1 MNDSKTK
8 IKSLAII
15 ILAILALFFGLI
27 FLPVVILLMFIN
39 PFSVVNDVAKDD
51 TVATTDDSK
60 LDKEISDKA
69 DAYKAEDQYQMMA
82 DLTKEAMRN
91 AYEKSLT
98 TIQKAIEAGTKKY
111 TGYSGGTYDPQV
123 GGNPNADTFD
133 KEGSEKATVDYSNG
147 GTITTSIAYLISA
160 YTVSQANVPPQKD
173 NFFFSTQ
180 KGWFAGYKSI
190 LNKNLIQYKTFPE
203 SHTESA
209 TGKQRSVP
217 TVIRTT
223 TTDPKTNKTK
233 TVTSVKNVNYAYQE
247 HKINGKIGAFDLEPI
262 MIQFFVYGD
271 STKWSRNKYYADIM
285 GNGSNEEKLQKILN
299 SNYYEWYMKYQMS
312 CGDYTNQPYCP
323 KHPNAKV
330 VKAHNWSFSAIP
342 LIGRLFNAAHIQENF
357 SYPKYVYRKADHP
370 DYLLMSKEDQDKY
383 NLLYLTGDTGEFSNG
398 STDEGSSSTSAM
410 DGQWKWPTPSCG
422 TITSP
427 YGPRGSEFH
436 KGIDIGA
443 SYGANVDAATDG
455 TVIFAGSGIPNEGF
469 GNCVVIAYNGMAI
482 RYAHL
487 SNITTSVG
495 AHVKAGQL
503 IGHIGSTGRST
514 GPHLHFE
521 IRTRVE
527 NYATAGTVNPMKYFS
542 TKSSAS
548 IKRVSALN
556 SVQEIASSSETSSN
570 EQSQKNTKNQELS
583 NTTSLTSSQ
592 SSSSVSSQNSQS
604 SSSVSSQNSQSF
616 SSVNSQNSQSSSS
629 VNSQL
634 NSSKKDT
641 AAPNYKDK
649 NLINHT
655 IKVSEKIAFFQYD
668 ALKSIDNAM
677 SNEPDGVAESMF
689 GNGESTEAVN
699 VNENEKAVSL
709 AQSAIGKGY
718 SAFTNKITPW
728 GSLFMDWVMKQ
739 AGVGS
744 SIYPY
749 GKSILGILEFYQ
761 HKNLYKSKASGYK
774 PVIGDLVIFKN
785 SEGEICLG
793 IVSSSNS
800 NLNNITAI
808 AADADTSNHSQ
819 STVQQYSGVKF
830 AENIQGFCTVKY
842 DTASWSKYNI
852 TSQLAFDLFA
862 ADCAQEGGTSYDGA
876 WWVASVM
883 LNRYD
888 VYFSKSVPFILTPY
902 SANNSSGRNGFNSFL
917 YGFSSAFNRRELGN
931 FDKYRTDIGGSY
943 PSAVKKAVQDA
954 LNGKRSCKYTNF
966 ATAGSSLDHGG
977 TYHNGNVYTYGL

>member
-1 MNDSKTK
+1 M
-8 IKSLAII
+8 
-15 ILAILALFFGLI
+15 LF
-27 FLPVVILLMFIN
+27 
-39 PFSVVNDVAKDD
+39 
-51 TVATTDDSK
+51 
-60 LDKEISDKA
+60 
-69 DAYKAEDQYQMMA
+69 
-82 DLTKEAMRN
+82 
-91 AYEKSLT
+91 
-98 TIQKAIEAGTKKY
+98 
-111 TGYSGGTYDPQV
+111 
-123 GGNPNADTFD
+123 
-133 KEGSEKATVDYSNG
+133 
-147 GTITTSIAYLISA
+147 
-160 YTVSQANVPPQKD
+160 
-173 NFFFSTQ
+173 
-180 KGWFAGYKSI
+180 
-190 LNKNLIQYKTFPE
+190 
-203 SHTESA
+203 
-209 TGKQRSVP
+209 RS
-217 TVIRTT
+217 
-223 TTDPKTNKTK
+223 
-233 TVTSVKNVNYAYQE
+233 
-247 HKINGKIGAFDLEPI
+247 
-262 MIQFFVYGD
+262 
-271 STKWSRNKYYADIM
+271 
-285 GNGSNEEKLQKILN
+285 
-299 SNYYEWYMKYQMS
+299 
-312 CGDYTNQPYCP
+312 
-323 KHPNAKV
+323 
-330 VKAHNWSFSAIP
+330 
-342 LIGRLFNAAHIQENF
+342 
-357 SYPKYVYRKADHP
+357 
-370 DYLLMSKEDQDKY
+370 
-383 NLLYLTGDTGEFSNG
+383 
-398 STDEGSSSTSAM
+398 
-410 DGQWKWPTPSCG
+410 
-422 TITSP
+422 
-427 YGPRGSEFH
+427 
-436 KGIDIGA
+436 
-443 SYGANVDAATDG
+443 
-455 TVIFAGSGIPNEGF
+455 
-469 GNCVVIAYNGMAI
+469 
-482 RYAHL
+482 
-487 SNITTSVG
+487 TSVG

-604 SSSVSSQNSQSF
+604 SSSVSSQNSQS
-616 SSVNSQNSQSSSS
+616 SSS

-699 VNENEKAVSL
+699 VNENEKAVSS

-876 WWVASVM
+876 WWVAS
-883 LNRYD
+883 
-888 VYFSKSVPFILTPY
+888 